1 MGGLLRKLT
10 IWICIPI
17 YRLIVS
23 LYSIFYNI
31 ANTRFLEDDTIQ
43 QLSANIYVL
52 VSVVML
58 FAFSITILSAI
69 VNPDLLNDSKK
80 GVAAAFKRAIIG
92 LALMVVIPFI
102 FDEIYDA
109 QKNIMDN
116 SLIEKIIV
124 GADFRCDQDED
135 GNCKVGG
142 NGGQVIAGNL
152 ISSVLYPVEDNVQIS
167 ENISDKYEKMITT
180 DIRYI
185 GAVSKHINVTTEG
198 DNAYHSDFDDDDYAF
213 NWDGL
218 VAIIAGFATCYI
230 LLLFAI
236 DMAIRVFKLAFLELT
251 APISIVAYM
260 ASGDKTLKSWAGQVL
275 KTFLDVF
282 TRIAAIA
289 FYLFLIKNLSTYMAK
304 FEGAEWSFTLKVLL
318 IVGMLIFVKQI
329 PEFINNT
336 FGTKFDFKGGTIDSR
351 LGEMAIV
358 GKQAQTAWRAVK
370 QATKLGAGAAG
381 LGLAAVANPLA
392 AAGVGLGYK
401 AWNSG
406 FKKLGARA
414 GKETATGRFLTSAG
428 KTAGAYLKGNG
439 LKSGLTDARKAY
451 SESDFGLEHIANKN
465 YKKALKEDEKYNE
478 KFGFTDGSATDGKE
492 SNNLFEENVKKDLGK
507 NRGSVVQ
514 ALHDANLKKATVD
527 KISSDKDAIITELD
541 ALKTNAKTTDA
552 VNAIES
558 IKNAFAT
565 GKMSSNVMRT
575 KLNGLIDAGEIDS
588 SSGIKISGKLD
599 SIENTLD
606 NNTDLKKLLVGEK
619 GVLKVGSD
627 LKEVK
632 RKVEKKATDAKSTYD
647 DMYKGSSE
655 NIKHEMDNYVSA
667 SDEIIRKTVDE
678 RGKGNNPKA
687 NNINTVGTHYNGS
700 KEKENDRKT
709 RVEIHSDKD
718 TITNVEHTT
727 LQENIDRAANVH
739 DAPTREEHISR
750 QDDYNNLFNSD
761 VGSRYLDANERED
774 DRIHGTSNGNG
785 NNTTNSSAGSSNENA
800 NNDINVGGG
809 SSSINVEGLD
819 DLFNNLNK
827 TITNASDDTNRILQ
841 NQLDEQKNMSS
852 ELKNQTNSINNVGN
866 KLNEFKSDVSNS
878 FNDIKKKMDDSDK

>member
-58 FAFSITILSAI
+58 FAFSVTILSAI

-92 LALMVVIPFI
+92 LALMVIVPFA
-102 FDEIYDA
+102 FDEIYA
-109 QKNIMDN
+109 VQKNIMDN

-124 GADFRCDQDED
+124 GADFRCDKDED

-370 QATKLGAGAAG
+370 QAAKLGAGAVG
-381 LGLAAVANPLA
+381 LGLASVANPA
-392 AAGVGLGYK
+392 AALGLGL
-401 AWNSG
+401 AHHGWNKG

-414 GKETATGRFLTSAG
+414 GKETATGKFLTSTG
-428 KTAGAYLKGNG
+428 KTAGAYLKGKG
-439 LKSGLTDARKAY
+439 LTSGLADAKKAY
-451 SESDFGLEHIANKN
+451 SESDFGLERIANKN
-465 YKKALKEDEKYNE
+465 YKEAVKSNEEFNKKMGNDKDGMITNVNLAKIRFKAN
-478 KFGFTDGSATDGKE
+478 S
-492 SNNLFEENVKKDLGK
+492 KKDLGK
-507 NRGSVVQ
+507 VRGDAVD
-514 ALHDANLKKATVD
+514 ALLDANIKKATVE
-527 KISSDKDAIITELD
+527 KITSDKDVIVSNLD
-541 ALKTNAKTTDA
+541 TLRANARTVEA
-552 VNAIES
+552 QNAISDLKNNLLTGEYS
-558 IKNAFAT
+558 INQF
-565 GKMSSNVMRT
+565 RE
-575 KLNGLIDAGEIDS
+575 KLNGLIDRGIINGTDGGTIS
-588 SSGIKISGKLD
+588 SKLD
-599 SIENTLD
+599 SITNKIASDKDISDKLINSDGKLNFGGSGLGALTTIVNT
-606 NNTDLKKLLVGEK
+606 
-619 GVLKVGSD
+619 
-627 LKEVK
+627 
-632 RKVEKKATDAKSTYD
+632 KASNAKTTYD
-647 DMYKGSSE
+647 NLYKGSSE
-655 NIKHEMDNYVSA
+655 SVKQEMDRYNAQSEQIVTESVKQAQGQVKIDNKKNIHYQSP
-667 SDEIIRKTVDE
+667 
-678 RGKGNNPKA
+678 NNVTSSNSSTQNSSSSSSTSNSNSTNTQSNSSTQ
-687 NNINTVGTHYNGS
+687 NNATTSSNGS
-700 KEKENDRKT
+700 
-709 RVEIHSDKD
+709 S
-718 TITNVEHTT
+718 
-727 LQENIDRAANVH
+727 
-739 DAPTREEHISR
+739 S
-750 QDDYNNLFNSD
+750 S
-761 VGSRYLDANERED
+761 
-774 DRIHGTSNGNG
+774 TSNGNG
-785 NNTTNSSAGSSNENA
+785 NNTTNSGAGSSNENA
-800 NNDINVGGG
+800 NNTTNVGGG

>member
-102 FDEIYDA
+102 FDEIYDV

-152 ISSVLYPVEDNVQIS
+152 ISSVLYPVTDNVQIS

-198 DNAYHSDFDDDDYAF
+198 DNAYHSDFNDEDYAF

-351 LGEMAIV
+351 LGEMALV

-439 LKSGLTDARKAY
+439 LKSGLTDAKKAY
-451 SESDFGLEHIANKN
+451 SESDFGLEHIANKD
-465 YKKALKEDEKYNE
+465 YKKALKEDKKYNE
-478 KFGFTDGSATDGKE
+478 KFGFNDGSAKDGKK
-492 SNNLFEENVKKDLGK
+492 SNDLFKNNVEKDLGK
-507 NRGSVVQ
+507 NRGKIVQ
-514 ALHDANLKKATVD
+514 NLHDANLKKATVD
-527 KISSDKDAIITELD
+527 KISTDKDAIITELD
-541 ALKTNAKTTDA
+541 ALKVNAKTTEA
-552 VNAIES
+552 ANTIEN

-565 GKMSSNVMRT
+565 GHLSSNEMRT
-575 KLNGLIDAGEIDS
+575 KLNALIDNGTIDS
-588 SSGIKISGKLD
+588 SSGLKISGKLD
-599 SIENTLD
+599 SIENQLD
-606 NNTDLKKLLVGEK
+606 NNVDLKKELVDDNGN
-619 GVLKVGSD
+619 LKLGSN
-627 LKEVK
+627 LKEEK
-632 RKVEKKATDAKSTYD
+632 RKAEKKASDAKSTYD
-647 DMYKGSSE
+647 DIYKGSSE

-700 KEKENDRKT
+700 KEKENDRQT
-709 RVEIHSDKD
+709 RVEIHSDKG
-718 TITNVEHTT
+718 TIANVEHTT

-774 DRIHGTSNGNG
+774 DRIHGTK
-785 NNTTNSSAGSSNENA
+785 SSNSQTDSNRQTDAFSYNDEYMGDHKIE
-800 NNDINVGGG
+800 NNDNY
-809 SSSINVEGLD
+809 
-819 DLFNNLNK
+819 
-827 TITNASDDTNRILQ
+827 
-841 NQLDEQKNMSS
+841 DEH
-852 ELKNQTNSINNVGN
+852 T
-866 KLNEFKSDVSNS
+866 EFDQ
-878 FNDIKKKMDDSDK
+878 FYDDSDK

>member
-58 FAFSITILSAI
+58 FAFSVTILSAI

-92 LALMVVIPFI
+92 LALMVIVPFA
-102 FDEIYDA
+102 FDEIYA
-109 QKNIMDN
+109 VQKNIMDN

-124 GADFRCDQDED
+124 GADFRCDKDED

-251 APISIVAYM
+251 AQISIVAYM

-370 QATKLGAGAAG
+370 QAAKLGAGAVG
-381 LGLAAVANPLA
+381 LGLASVANPA
-392 AAGVGLGYK
+392 AALGLGL
-401 AWNSG
+401 AHHGWNKG

-414 GKETATGRFLTSAG
+414 GKETATG
-428 KTAGAYLKGNG
+428 KTAGAYLKGKG
-439 LKSGLTDARKAY
+439 LTSGLADAKKAY
-451 SESDFGLEHIANKN
+451 SESDFGLERIANKN
-465 YKKALKEDEKYNE
+465 YKEAVKSNEEFNKKMGNDKDGMITNVNLAKIRFKAN
-478 KFGFTDGSATDGKE
+478 S
-492 SNNLFEENVKKDLGK
+492 KKDLGK
-507 NRGSVVQ
+507 VRGDAVD
-514 ALHDANLKKATVD
+514 ALLDANIKKATVE
-527 KISSDKDAIITELD
+527 KITSDKDVIVSNLD
-541 ALKTNAKTTDA
+541 TLRANARTVEA
-552 VNAIES
+552 QNAISDLKNNLLTGEYS
-558 IKNAFAT
+558 INQF
-565 GKMSSNVMRT
+565 RE
-575 KLNGLIDAGEIDS
+575 KLNGLIDRGIINGTDGGTIS
-588 SSGIKISGKLD
+588 SKLD
-599 SIENTLD
+599 SITNKIASDKDISDKLINSDGKLNFGGSGLGALTTIVNT
-606 NNTDLKKLLVGEK
+606 
-619 GVLKVGSD
+619 
-627 LKEVK
+627 
-632 RKVEKKATDAKSTYD
+632 KASNAKTTYD
-647 DMYKGSSE
+647 NLYKGSSE
-655 NIKHEMDNYVSA
+655 SVKQEMDRYNAQSEQIVTESVKQAQGQVKIDNKKNIHYQSP
-667 SDEIIRKTVDE
+667 
-678 RGKGNNPKA
+678 NNVTSSNSSTQNSSSSSSTSNSNSTNTQSNSSTQ
-687 NNINTVGTHYNGS
+687 NNATTSSNGS
-700 KEKENDRKT
+700 
-709 RVEIHSDKD
+709 S
-718 TITNVEHTT
+718 
-727 LQENIDRAANVH
+727 
-739 DAPTREEHISR
+739 S
-750 QDDYNNLFNSD
+750 S
-761 VGSRYLDANERED
+761 
-774 DRIHGTSNGNG
+774 TSNGNG
-785 NNTTNSSAGSSNENA
+785 NNTTNSGAGSSNENA
-800 NNDINVGGG
+800 NNTTNAGG
-809 SSSINVEGLD
+809 SSSSVNVEGLD

-827 TITNASDDTNRILQ
+827 TITNASDGTNKILQ
-841 NQLDEQKNMSS
+841 DQLNEQKNMSS

>member
-102 FDEIYDA
+102 FDEIYDV

-152 ISSVLYPVEDNVQIS
+152 ISSVLYPVTDNVQIS

-218 VAIIAGFATCYI
+218 GAIIAGFATCYI

-304 FEGAEWSFTLKVLL
+304 FEGAEWSFALKVLL

-329 PEFINNT
+329 PEFISNT

-439 LKSGLTDARKAY
+439 LKSGLTDAKKAY

-465 YKKALKEDEKYNE
+465 YKKALKADEKYNK
-478 KFGFTDGSATDGKE
+478 KFGFTDGSATDGKK
-492 SNNLFEENVKKDLGK
+492 SNDLFEENVKKDLGK

-606 NNTDLKKLLVGEK
+606 NNTDLKDLLVGEK

-632 RKVEKKATDAKSTYD
+632 RKAEKKATDAKSTYD

-678 RGKGNNPKA
+678 RGKGNDPTK

-700 KEKENDRKT
+700 THPEYDKENPE
-709 RVEIHSDKD
+709 RVEISN
-718 TITNVEHTT
+718 TSSTSRETV
-727 LQENIDRAANVH
+727 QERIDRVANVH

-785 NNTTNSSAGSSNENA
+785 NNTTNSSASSSNENA

>member
-58 FAFSITILSAI
+58 FAFSVTILSAI

-92 LALMVVIPFI
+92 LALMVIVPFA
-102 FDEIYDA
+102 FDEIYA
-109 QKNIMDN
+109 VQKNIMDN

-124 GADFRCDQDED
+124 GADFRCDKDED

-370 QATKLGAGAAG
+370 QAAKLGAGAVG
-381 LGLAAVANPLA
+381 LGLASVANPA
-392 AAGVGLGYK
+392 AALGLGL
-401 AWNSG
+401 AHHGWNKG

-414 GKETATGRFLTSAG
+414 GKETATGKFLTSTG
-428 KTAGAYLKGNG
+428 KTAGAYLKGKG
-439 LKSGLTDARKAY
+439 LTSGLADAKKAY
-451 SESDFGLEHIANKN
+451 SESDFGLERIANKN
-465 YKKALKEDEKYNE
+465 YKEAVKSNEEFNKKMGNDNDGMITDVNSAKIRFKAN
-478 KFGFTDGSATDGKE
+478 S
-492 SNNLFEENVKKDLGK
+492 KKDLGK
-507 NRGSVVQ
+507 VRGDVVD
-514 ALHDANLKKATVD
+514 ALLDANIKKATVE
-527 KISSDKDAIITELD
+527 KITSDKDVIVSNLD
-541 ALKTNAKTTDA
+541 TLRANARTVEA
-552 VNAIES
+552 QNAISDLKNNLLTGEYS
-558 IKNAFAT
+558 INQF
-565 GKMSSNVMRT
+565 RE
-575 KLNGLIDAGEIDS
+575 KLNGLIDRGIINGTDGGTIS
-588 SSGIKISGKLD
+588 SKLD
-599 SIENTLD
+599 SITNKIASDKDISDKLINSDGKLNFGGSGLGALTTIVNT
-606 NNTDLKKLLVGEK
+606 
-619 GVLKVGSD
+619 
-627 LKEVK
+627 
-632 RKVEKKATDAKSTYD
+632 KASNAKTTYD
-647 DMYKGSSE
+647 NLYKGSSE
-655 NIKHEMDNYVSA
+655 SVKQEMDRYNAQSEQIVTESVKQAQGQVKIDNKKNIHYQSP
-667 SDEIIRKTVDE
+667 
-678 RGKGNNPKA
+678 NNVTSSNSSTQNSSSSSSTSNSNSTNTQSNSSTQ
-687 NNINTVGTHYNGS
+687 NNATTSSNGS
-700 KEKENDRKT
+700 
-709 RVEIHSDKD
+709 S
-718 TITNVEHTT
+718 
-727 LQENIDRAANVH
+727 
-739 DAPTREEHISR
+739 S
-750 QDDYNNLFNSD
+750 S
-761 VGSRYLDANERED
+761 
-774 DRIHGTSNGNG
+774 TSNGNG
-785 NNTTNSSAGSSNENA
+785 NNTTNSGAGSSNENA
-800 NNDINVGGG
+800 NNTTNVGGG

>member
-58 FAFSITILSAI
+58 FAFSVTILSAI

-92 LALMVVIPFI
+92 LALMVIVPFA
-102 FDEIYDA
+102 FDEIYA
-109 QKNIMDN
+109 VQKNIMDN

-124 GADFRCDQDED
+124 GADFRCDKDED

-370 QATKLGAGAAG
+370 QAAKLGAGAVG
-381 LGLAAVANPLA
+381 LGLASVANPA
-392 AAGVGLGYK
+392 AALGLGL
-401 AWNSG
+401 AHHGWNKG

-414 GKETATGRFLTSAG
+414 GKETATGKFLTSTG
-428 KTAGAYLKGNG
+428 KTAGAYLKG
-439 LKSGLTDARKAY
+439 KGLTSDLADAKKAY
-451 SESDFGLEHIANKN
+451 SESDFGLERIANKN
-465 YKKALKEDEKYNE
+465 YKEAVKSNEEFNKKMGNDKDGMITDVNLAKIRFKAN
-478 KFGFTDGSATDGKE
+478 S
-492 SNNLFEENVKKDLGK
+492 KKDLGK
-507 NRGSVVQ
+507 VRGDAVD
-514 ALHDANLKKATVD
+514 ALLDANIKKATVE
-527 KISSDKDAIITELD
+527 KITSDKDVIVSNLD
-541 ALKTNAKTTDA
+541 TLRANARTVEA
-552 VNAIES
+552 QNAISDLKNNLLTGEYS
-558 IKNAFAT
+558 INQF
-565 GKMSSNVMRT
+565 RE
-575 KLNGLIDAGEIDS
+575 KLNGLIDRGIINGTDGGTIS
-588 SSGIKISGKLD
+588 SKLD
-599 SIENTLD
+599 SITNKIASDKDISDKLINSDGKLNFGGSGLGALTTIVNT
-606 NNTDLKKLLVGEK
+606 
-619 GVLKVGSD
+619 
-627 LKEVK
+627 
-632 RKVEKKATDAKSTYD
+632 KASNAKTTYD
-647 DMYKGSSE
+647 NLYKGSSE
-655 NIKHEMDNYVSA
+655 SVKQEMDRYNAQSEQIVTESVKQAQGQVKIDNKKNIHYQSP
-667 SDEIIRKTVDE
+667 
-678 RGKGNNPKA
+678 NNVTSSNSSTQNSSSSSSTSNSNSTNTQSNSSTQ
-687 NNINTVGTHYNGS
+687 NNATTSSNGS
-700 KEKENDRKT
+700 
-709 RVEIHSDKD
+709 S
-718 TITNVEHTT
+718 
-727 LQENIDRAANVH
+727 
-739 DAPTREEHISR
+739 S
-750 QDDYNNLFNSD
+750 S
-761 VGSRYLDANERED
+761 
-774 DRIHGTSNGNG
+774 TSNGNG
-785 NNTTNSSAGSSNENA
+785 NNTTNSGAGSSNENA
-800 NNDINVGGG
+800 NNTTNAGG
-809 SSSINVEGLD
+809 SSSSVNVEGLD

-827 TITNASDDTNRILQ
+827 TITNASDGTNKILQ
-841 NQLDEQKNMSS
+841 DQLNEQKNMSS

>member
-58 FAFSITILSAI
+58 FAFSVTILSAI

-92 LALMVVIPFI
+92 LALMVIVPFA
-102 FDEIYDA
+102 FDEIYA
-109 QKNIMDN
+109 VQKNIMDN

-124 GADFRCDQDED
+124 GADFRCDKDED

-358 GKQAQTAWRAVK
+358 GKQAQTALRAVK
-370 QATKLGAGAAG
+370 QAAKLGAGAVG
-381 LGLAAVANPLA
+381 LGLASVANPA
-392 AAGVGLGYK
+392 AALGLGL
-401 AWNSG
+401 AHHGWNKG

-414 GKETATGRFLTSAG
+414 GKETATGKFLTSTG
-428 KTAGAYLKGNG
+428 KTAGAYLKGKG
-439 LKSGLTDARKAY
+439 LTSGLADAKKAY
-451 SESDFGLEHIANKN
+451 SESDFGLERIANKN
-465 YKKALKEDEKYNE
+465 YKEAVKSNEEFNKKMGNDKDGMITDVNLAKIRFKAN
-478 KFGFTDGSATDGKE
+478 S
-492 SNNLFEENVKKDLGK
+492 KKDLGK
-507 NRGSVVQ
+507 VRGDAVD
-514 ALHDANLKKATVD
+514 ALLDANIKKATVE
-527 KISSDKDAIITELD
+527 KITSDKDVIVSNLD
-541 ALKTNAKTTDA
+541 TLRANARTVEA
-552 VNAIES
+552 QNAISDLKNNLLTGEYS
-558 IKNAFAT
+558 INQF
-565 GKMSSNVMRT
+565 RE
-575 KLNGLIDAGEIDS
+575 KLNGLIDRGIINGTDGGTIS
-588 SSGIKISGKLD
+588 SKLD
-599 SIENTLD
+599 SITNKIASDKDISDKLINSDGKLNFGGSGLGALTTIVNT
-606 NNTDLKKLLVGEK
+606 
-619 GVLKVGSD
+619 
-627 LKEVK
+627 
-632 RKVEKKATDAKSTYD
+632 KASNAKTTYD
-647 DMYKGSSE
+647 NLYKGSSE
-655 NIKHEMDNYVSA
+655 SVKQEMDRYNAQSEQIVTESVKQAQGQVKIDNKKNIHYQSP
-667 SDEIIRKTVDE
+667 
-678 RGKGNNPKA
+678 NNVTSSNSSTQNSSSSSSTSNSNSTNTQSNSSTQ
-687 NNINTVGTHYNGS
+687 NNATTSSNGS
-700 KEKENDRKT
+700 
-709 RVEIHSDKD
+709 S
-718 TITNVEHTT
+718 
-727 LQENIDRAANVH
+727 
-739 DAPTREEHISR
+739 S
-750 QDDYNNLFNSD
+750 S
-761 VGSRYLDANERED
+761 
-774 DRIHGTSNGNG
+774 TSNGNG
-785 NNTTNSSAGSSNENA
+785 NNTTNSGAGSSNENA
-800 NNDINVGGG
+800 NNTTNAGG
-809 SSSINVEGLD
+809 SSSSVNVEGLD

-827 TITNASDDTNRILQ
+827 TITNASDGTNKILQ
-841 NQLDEQKNMSS
+841 DQLNEQKNMSS

>member
-58 FAFSITILSAI
+58 FAFSVTILSAI

-92 LALMVVIPFI
+92 LALMVIVPFA
-102 FDEIYDA
+102 FDEIYA
-109 QKNIMDN
+109 VQKNIMDN

-124 GADFRCDQDED
+124 GADFRCDKDED

-370 QATKLGAGAAG
+370 QAAKLGAGAVG
-381 LGLAAVANPLA
+381 LGLASVANPA
-392 AAGVGLGYK
+392 AALGLGL
-401 AWNSG
+401 AHHGWNKG

-414 GKETATGRFLTSAG
+414 GKETATGKFLTSTG
-428 KTAGAYLKGNG
+428 KTAGAYLKGKG
-439 LKSGLTDARKAY
+439 LTSGLADAKKAY
-451 SESDFGLEHIANKN
+451 SESDFGLERIANKN
-465 YKKALKEDEKYNE
+465 YKEAVKSNEEFNKKMGNDKDGMITNVNLAKIRFKAN
-478 KFGFTDGSATDGKE
+478 S
-492 SNNLFEENVKKDLGK
+492 KKDLGK
-507 NRGSVVQ
+507 VRGDAVD
-514 ALHDANLKKATVD
+514 ALLDANIKKATVE
-527 KISSDKDAIITELD
+527 KITSDKDVIVSNLD
-541 ALKTNAKTTDA
+541 TLRANARTVEA
-552 VNAIES
+552 QNAISDLKNNLLTGEYS
-558 IKNAFAT
+558 INQF
-565 GKMSSNVMRT
+565 RE
-575 KLNGLIDAGEIDS
+575 KLNGLIDRGIINGTDGGTIS
-588 SSGIKISGKLD
+588 SKLD
-599 SIENTLD
+599 SITNKIASDKDISDKLINSDGKLNFGGSGLGALTTIVNT
-606 NNTDLKKLLVGEK
+606 
-619 GVLKVGSD
+619 
-627 LKEVK
+627 
-632 RKVEKKATDAKSTYD
+632 KASNAKTTYD
-647 DMYKGSSE
+647 NLYKGSSE
-655 NIKHEMDNYVSA
+655 SVKQEMDRYNAQSEQIVTESVKQAQGQVKIDNKKNIHYQSP
-667 SDEIIRKTVDE
+667 
-678 RGKGNNPKA
+678 NNV
-687 NNINTVGTHYNGS
+687 TS
-700 KEKENDRKT
+700 
-709 RVEIHSDKD
+709 S
-718 TITNVEHTT
+718 
-727 LQENIDRAANVH
+727 
-739 DAPTREEHISR
+739 
-750 QDDYNNLFNSD
+750 NS
-761 VGSRYLDANERED
+761 STQNSSSSSS
-774 DRIHGTSNGNG
+774 TSNSNSTNTQSNSSTQ
-785 NNTTNSSAGSSNENA
+785 NNTTQN
-800 NNDINVGGG
+800 
-809 SSSINVEGLD
+809 
-819 DLFNNLNK
+819 
-827 TITNASDDTNRILQ
+827 TQSDDTDDA
-841 NQLDEQKNMSS
+841 LDAMMNAQIAMNEERLDNAW
-852 ELKNQTNSINNVGN
+852 KNQSTDDTYRRGTFEPHKNDNNS
-866 KLNEFKSDVSNS
+866 
-878 FNDIKKKMDDSDK
+878 NDSYDDMFADQYDNDDSNPFVGTDDDKE